1 MKIEYVKISE
11 VRDNIHNPRIIKDKD
26 FKKLVKSIKEFPKML
41 ELRPI
46 IVDEDMVVLGGNQRL
61 KACIEAKM
69 TEIPIIRAN
78 ELTKEEQKAF
88 IVKDN
93 AHFGSW
99 DFDML
104 NNDFDFDFLV
114 ANNVDIAKVLDTE
127 EIDLFEEQFNAREQE
142 IEEND
147 EEEQETEQFSHFIVI
162 CHSEKEDDAI
172 REHFNL
178 GVKTKSSRG
187 KYESNVIDA
196 EKIVSLLNN

>member
-11 VRDNIHNPRIIKDKD
+11 VRDNIHNPRVIKDKD
-26 FKKLVKSIKEFPKML
+26 FKKLVKSIQEFPKML

-104 NNDFDFDFLV
+104 SNDFDFDFLV
-114 ANNVDIAKVLDTE
+114 ENNIDIAKVLDTE
-127 EIDLFEEQFNAREQE
+127 EIDLFEEQFNSKQQDL
-142 IEEND
+142 EEN
-147 EEEQETEQFSHFIVI
+147 EEEKENEQFSHFIII

-172 REHFNL
+172 REQFNL

-196 EKIVSLLNN
+196 EKIVSLFN

>member
-1 MKIEYVKISE
+1 MKIEYVKIGE

-26 FKKLVKSIKEFPKML
+26 FKKLVKSIQEFPKML

-46 IVDEDMVVLGGNQRL
+46 VVDEDMVVLGGNQRL

-114 ANNVDIAKVLDTE
+114 ENNIDIAKVLDTE
-127 EIDLFEEQFNAREQE
+127 EIDLFEEQFNSKQQDL
-142 IEEND
+142 EENK
-147 EEEQETEQFSHFIVI
+147 EEEES
-162 CHSEKEDDAI
+162 KE
-172 REHFNL
+172 
-178 GVKTKSSRG
+178 S
-187 KYESNVIDA
+187 
-196 EKIVSLLNN
+196 KI